1 MRVRR
6 GLHRGMRAFGKWI
19 ERADRAFYVVW
30 AALCTLA
37 SARLFY
43 GYMMKQTGGEWSAPL
58 DDVFIHFDYA
68 RSIARGA
75 PFEWVPGNGYSSGNT
90 SLTYPFVLAIGYLG
104 GFQGSDLMVWAAVL
118 ACVCVF
124 GLLLSARELFRAAFK
139 DDAMAR
145 ALVFLCPPTLLGV
158 GALCWSLWSGM
169 EVAFFLGVWA
179 FAFVHA
185 LRMYAV
191 PTLKGAAL
199 LGALSAFLCAT
210 RPEAAVTVLCL
221 GVFATTK
228 AKSFALRSKLLL
240 ACGAPAVALLGL
252 QAWINWKYTGDT
264 SASGA
269 LVKLAVFNP
278 YLSPLAKWNDFV
290 ENLRYATLRCIEY
303 HFAEEQLVGLLL
315 PLLGLGALVDR
326 RTRPYALL
334 LWAHVLTWMP
344 VVALNGQVRW
354 QNERYVMPAVAWLT
368 LLASLGAASFLS
380 RKAHPSIRWAA
391 LACFA
396 LLQFAGYAAHNPHE
410 NPVWK
415 TPWVLGFV
423 IAVAAALALQSWA
436 TRATVAVCCLGA
448 FYIFQEDHFR
458 GQRWF
463 FGRAARNI
471 RDQQTTLGRAL
482 TNLPENKMNR
492 GKRRVLVG
500 DAGAILYASDWGGL
514 DIIGLGGYQQIPFA
528 RASQHGLAATIE
540 LLEYIPEAERPEFLA
555 IFPSWWEMLPHWFA
569 KEELRRFP
577 APGNVIC
584 GDYEHVL
591 YRADWRLLGTG
602 VAPRLLPSGMREVKD
617 TLDVADIISERA
629 HGYAWAP
636 RTKNGWA
643 VMKTLSDPGAPER
656 DMWDAGRRIEPH
668 THEQFT
674 LGNLTPGKAATL
686 VLRSAPEYAGTVD
699 VIVGGSLVQKVAFQV
714 TGTFVEKP
722 VLVPPELVNERIEV
736 RLENKGPEIYV
747 DYHVYITQ

>member
-1 MRVRR
+1 
-6 GLHRGMRAFGKWI
+6 MRAIGKWI
-19 ERADRAFYVVW
+19 ERADRSPYVVW
-30 AALCTLA
+30 AALWTLA

-43 GYMMKQTGGEWSAPL
+43 GYLMKQTGGEWSAPL

-90 SLTYPFVLAIGYLG
+90 SLTYPFALAVGYLG
-104 GFQGSDLMVWAAVL
+104 GFRGSELMVWAAIIG
-118 ACVCVF
+118 CVSVF
-124 GLLLSARELFRAAFK
+124 GVLLAARALFRSAFS
-139 DDAMAR
+139 DDAIGR
-145 ALVFLCPPTLLGV
+145 ALVFLCPPIFLGV

-179 FAFVHA
+179 LAFLCA
-185 LRMYAV
+185 LRCYNG
-191 PTLKGAAL
+191 PTSKKAL
-199 LGALSAFLCAT
+199 ALGGLSAFLCAT

-221 GVFATTK
+221 GVFATAK
-228 AKSFALRSKLLL
+228 AKSWVTRTKLLA
-240 ACGAPAVALLGL
+240 ACGVPALALLAV
-252 QAWINWKYTGDT
+252 QAWVNLRYTGDS

-269 LVKLAVFNP
+269 LVKLAIFNP

-290 ENLRYATLRCIEY
+290 ENLRYATLRCVEY

-315 PLLGLGALVDR
+315 PFLGLGALVDR

-344 VVALNGQVRW
+344 IVALNGQVRW
-354 QNERYVMPAVAWLT
+354 QNERYVMPAVAWLM

-380 RKAHPSIRWAA
+380 RKASPSVRWGAI
-391 LACFA
+391 ACFA
-396 LLQFAGYAAHNPHE
+396 FLQFAGYAAHNPHE

-415 TPWVLGFV
+415 TPLLLGLAV
-423 IAVAAALALQSWA
+423 SVVAAFALQSWT
-436 TRATVAVCCLGA
+436 TRASIVALCLGA
-448 FYIFQEDHFR
+448 FYIFQQDHFR

-482 TNLPENKMNR
+482 TELPENVMDR

-514 DIIGLGGYQQIPFA
+514 DIIGLGGYKELPFA

-540 LLEYIPEAERPEFLA
+540 LLEYIPAAERPEFLA

-569 KEELRRFP
+569 KPELRRFP

-591 YRADWRLLGTG
+591 YRADWHLLGTG
-602 VAPRLLPSGMREVKD
+602 AAPRLLPSGMREVKD

-629 HGYAWAP
+629 HGYSWAP

-668 THEQFT
+668 THEQFV
-674 LGNLTPGKAATL
+674 LGNLTAGKPATL
-686 VLRSAPEYAGTVD
+686 VLRSAPEYAGTLD
-699 VIVGGSLVQKVAFQV
+699 VIVGGTLVQKVAFHV

-722 VLVPPELVNERIEV
+722 VLIPAELVNEHIQV
-736 RLENKGPEIYV
+736 RLENEGPEIYV